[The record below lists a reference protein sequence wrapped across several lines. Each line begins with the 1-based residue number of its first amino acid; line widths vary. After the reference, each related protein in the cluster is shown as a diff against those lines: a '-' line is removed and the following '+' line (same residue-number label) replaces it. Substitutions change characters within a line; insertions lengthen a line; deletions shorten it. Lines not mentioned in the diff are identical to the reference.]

1 MKASGCAWGGLP
13 AIWRRGQG
21 RTPLSALRGWGF
33 PAVEE
38 PSQFLGT
45 NPRVGNREA
54 LGYAGAMANLVR
66 DPAAIL
72 AWYEENRRSLSGH
85 GLWLLGGEPNTHD
98 PAGFAAARLRVLI
111 VRLSEYTEVA
121 AGITH
126 SYLHQMAAAVDGVFA
141 DLAYL
146 PPAPDE
152 KRMRQAG
159 IPLLVGTGSKRP
171 ATEFEVVAVS
181 NSVVQELVNLPALL
195 AHSGIPLSREAR
207 TEAGGPFVLL
217 GGSNSSV
224 GSVLHGATGDP
235 AGGEGLIDGVIV
247 GDGEG
252 AFPRFLEVMRNMPG
266 AARGEVLARLRKEV
280 PGFYDPAAY
289 RPEYASGRLVR
300 IVPAAGAPFP
310 VRANRADPTR
320 PETGFVQ
327 GPIFYHEGTAGA
339 SHVLVTAGCPFF
351 CSFCKESWEQKP
363 YRERPVEAVAADALR
378 LKANLGLSEI
388 APMTFNLNTFAG
400 LLPMLATLD
409 GWFDRVALK
418 SQRFDAIARDPSLL
432 ERQLEAGKRTY
443 TCAMEGISD
452 RLRTLLQKNLPEAVL
467 RKGFQELFR
476 RNIRQMKV
484 FVIVT
489 GWEEEEDFA
498 EFGGLLEGLK
508 KQMENLRG
516 KPQLT
521 FSFAV
526 LFRPPRTPLQT
537 MPRSGGEA
545 RLAALLT
552 RALAVTRQA
561 GFEARVSAGPLEAL
575 VSEWL
580 SFGDRRDTAVL
591 VEASVN
597 RGFRYRGECS
607 PDLWGFLQ
615 ERGGGSRGPDAG
627 APAVGPL
634 APGEAGVSRRPAWRQ
649 GDPSAVV
656 SVSPRTSRETEVSH
670 RLPQRKGGRGEIV
683 KVAARS
689 PIGLGGSPCPPVRQG
704 GIGDIEPVGP
714 FPWDDIDVG
723 VGPAFLVRNREAL
736 EAGTSWESCLAPPNG
751 RGICLGCGAC
761 RSAAER
767 DVTVK
772 WTARPRSASAPG
784 KAQRVSRFRV
794 EAVVPRRWADCGN
807 GFLAAALTRVLLQGL
822 PAWIPGFWRFER
834 MMPRWAA
841 WGLVWG
847 EFLVRGAGES
857 QELPGG
863 WPLLEA
869 WAGPLVIRSV
879 MPIQKPGGEPG
890 CHLKVELGE
899 PGKDPGK
906 RVDAFLQK
914 YRLSHQK
921 RWEGETLGWTL
932 HAGHAKKCGLIDIAW
947 SRGAACLEVRATR
960 WPEPHVLPALAGGDP
975 VTEVVAFLPGAGGF
989 RISTGRPRR

>member
-1 MKASGCAWGGLP
+1 MP
-13 AIWRRGQG
+13 
-21 RTPLSALRGWGF
+21 
-33 PAVEE
+33 
-38 PSQFLGT
+38 
-45 NPRVGNREA
+45 
-54 LGYAGAMANLVR
+54 NLVR
-66 DPAAIL
+66 DHAAIQ
-72 AWYEENRRSLSGH
+72 AWIGENRRSLSGH
-85 GLWLLGGEPNTHD
+85 GLWLLGGEPNTQD

-126 SYLHQMAAAVDGVFA
+126 SYLHQMAAGVEGVFV

-146 PPAPDE
+146 PPASDE

-171 ATEFEVVAVS
+171 PTDFEVVAIS

-195 AHSGIPLSREAR
+195 AHSGVPLSREAR
-207 TEAGGPFVLL
+207 AAAGWPCLLL

-224 GSVLHGATGDP
+224 GAVLHGAIGAP
-235 AGGEGLIDGVIV
+235 VGGEGLVDGVIA

-252 AFPRFLEVMRNMPG
+252 AFPRFLELMRDLAG
-266 AARGEVLARLRKEV
+266 AGRGEILARLRREV
-280 PGFYDPAAY
+280 AGFYDPAAY
-289 RPEYASGRLVR
+289 RPEYAAGRLTR
-300 IVPAAGAPFP
+300 IVPAPGAPFP
-310 VRANRADPTR
+310 VRANRADPAR
-320 PETGFVQ
+320 PEMGFVQ
-327 GPIFYHEGTAGA
+327 GPIFYHEETAGA

-363 YRERPVEAVAADALR
+363 YRERPAAAVAADALR

-388 APMTFNLNTFAG
+388 APMTFNLNTYSG
-400 LLPMLATLD
+400 LLPMLARLD

-452 RLRTLLQKNLPEAVL
+452 RLRALLQKNLPEPVL

-484 FVIVT
+484 FVIIT
-489 GWEEEEDFA
+489 GWEEEADFA
-498 EFGGLLEGLK
+498 EFAQLLEGLR
-508 KQMENLRG
+508 KQMETLRG

-537 MPRSGGEA
+537 MPRGGGEA
-545 RLAALLT
+545 RLAALLE
-552 RALAVTRQA
+552 RGMAVAGKA
-561 GFEARVSAGPLEAL
+561 GFEARISAGPTDAL

-580 SFGDRRDTAVL
+580 AYGDRRDTAVL
-591 VEASVN
+591 VEASVE

-607 PDLWGFLQ
+607 PDLWGFLRV
-615 ERGGGSRGPDAG
+615 RGGANRGPDAG
-627 APAVGPL
+627 VPPDGPAASREPVGAGHAPRGRGSSSDTVPAGPGSTSEPGGLPRCSGRPGDAADL
-634 APGEAGVSRRPAWRQ
+634 APG
-649 GDPSAVV
+649 
-656 SVSPRTSRETEVSH
+656 
-670 RLPQRKGGRGEIV
+670 
-683 KVAARS
+683 
-689 PIGLGGSPCPPVRQG
+689 
-704 GIGDIEPVGP
+704 GP

-723 VGPAFLVRNREAL
+723 VEPSFLEKNRKVLA
-736 EAGTSWESCLAPPNG
+736 AGNAWESCLAPPNG
-751 RGICLGCGAC
+751 KGVCLGCGAC
-761 RSAAER
+761 RSAGDRNA
-767 DVTVK
+767 TVK
-772 WTARPRSASAPG
+772 WKAQPWPAAGPG
-784 KAQRVSRFRV
+784 KEPTVSRFRV

-807 GFLAAALTRVLLQGL
+807 GFLAAALTRLLLRGV
-822 PAWIPGFWRFER
+822 PEWVPGFWRFER

-847 EFLVRGAGES
+847 EFLVRGTGEPREWPKS
-857 QELPGG
+857 

-879 MPIQKPGGEPG
+879 VPILRPGGEPG
-890 CHLKVELGE
+890 CHLRVELGE
-899 PGKDPGK
+899 PGQDPGK

-914 YRLSHQK
+914 YRFLHQK
-921 RWEGETLGWTL
+921 RWAGATLSWTL
-932 HAGHAKKCGLIDIAW
+932 HPGHAKKCGLIDIGW
-947 SRGAACLEVRATR
+947 PRGAGFLEVRATR
-960 WPEPHVLPALAGGDP
+960 WPEPHVLPALAGGD
-975 VTEVVAFLPGAGGF
+975 TISEVVAFLPESGLACSSPRGG
-989 RISTGRPRR
+989 RR

>member
-1 MKASGCAWGGLP
+1 M
-13 AIWRRGQG
+13 
-21 RTPLSALRGWGF
+21 T
-33 PAVEE
+33 
-38 PSQFLGT
+38 
-45 NPRVGNREA
+45 
-54 LGYAGAMANLVR
+54 NLVR

-72 AWYEENRRSLSGH
+72 AWCEGNRRSLSGH
-85 GLWLLGGEPNTHD
+85 GLWFLGGEPNTQN

-126 SYLHQMAAAVDGVFA
+126 SYLHQMAAGVEGVFV

-171 ATEFEVVAVS
+171 PADFEVIAIS

-207 TEAGGPFVLL
+207 VAAGAPFLLL

-224 GSVLHGATGDP
+224 GAILHGPVGKAE
-235 AGGEGLIDGVIV
+235 GGEGLVDGVIV

-252 AFPRFLEVMRNMPG
+252 AFPRLLELVRDMPG
-266 AARGEVLARLRKEV
+266 AARVEVLARLRREV

-289 RPEYASGRLVR
+289 RHEYAAGRLAR
-300 IVPAAGAPFP
+300 IVPAPGAPFP
-310 VRANRADPTR
+310 VRANRADLAR

-327 GPIFYHEGTAGA
+327 GPIFYHDPTAGA

-388 APMTFNLNTFAG
+388 APMTFNLNTYSG
-400 LLPMLATLD
+400 LLPMLAGFD
-409 GWFDRVALK
+409 GWFGRVALK
-418 SQRFDAIARDPSLL
+418 SQRFDAIARDPALL

-452 RLRTLLQKNLPEAVL
+452 RLRSLLQKNLPEAVL

-484 FVIVT
+484 FVIIT
-489 GWEEEEDFA
+489 GWEEEADFA

-508 KQMENLRG
+508 KQMESLRG

-526 LFRPPRTPLQT
+526 LFRPPRTPLQA
-537 MPRSGGEA
+537 MPRSGGEE
-545 RLAALLT
+545 RLASLLA
-552 RALAVTRQA
+552 RGLAVTRKA
-561 GFEARVSAGPLEAL
+561 GFEARVSAGPSDAL

-580 SFGDRRDTAVL
+580 AYGDRRDTAAL
-591 VEASVN
+591 VDASVE
-597 RGFRYRGECS
+597 RGFRYRGECGS
-607 PDLWGFLQ
+607 DLWEFLRG
-615 ERGGGSRGPDAG
+615 RGGGNHGPDAKAPVDG
-627 APAVGPL
+627 AL
-634 APGEAGVSRRPAWRQ
+634 APGETQVPPRLPGRQ
-649 GDPSAVV
+649 PGTGDLDRVGPQAVHEAVV
-656 SVSPRTSRETEVSH
+656 
-670 RLPQRKGGRGEIV
+670 
-683 KVAARS
+683 ARRS
-689 PIGLGGSPCPPVRQG
+689 QG
-704 GIGDIEPVGP
+704 GGGVTIDTLPDGP

-723 VGPAFLVRNREAL
+723 VESSFLAKNREAL
-736 EAGTSWESCLAPPNG
+736 ASGASWESCLAPPHG
-751 RGICLGCGAC
+751 KGVCLGCGAC
-761 RSAAER
+761 RSVAER
-767 DVTVK
+767 NATVK
-772 WTARPRSASAPG
+772 WKARPWPAPETG
-784 KAQRVSRFRV
+784 KEPKVCRFRV

-807 GFLAAALTRVLLQGL
+807 GFLAAALTRMLLQGV
-822 PAWIPGFWRFER
+822 PGWVPGFWRFER
-834 MMPRWAA
+834 MMPRWGA

-847 EFLVRGAGES
+847 EFVVRGAGEPW
-857 QELPGG
+857 ELPGT

-879 MPIQKPGGEPG
+879 VPIQKPGEEPG
-890 CHLKVELGE
+890 CHLRIDLGE
-899 PGKDPGK
+899 PGSDPGK

-914 YRLSHQK
+914 YRLAHQK
-921 RWEGETLGWTL
+921 RWEGDTLGWTL
-932 HAGHAKKCGLIDIAW
+932 QPGHAKKCGLISIAW
-947 SRGAACLEVRATR
+947 LRGAAFLDVRATR
-960 WPEPHVLPALAGGDP
+960 WPEPHVLPGLAGGHP
-975 VTEVVAFLPGAGGF
+975 VSEVVAFLPEGGGP
-989 RISTGRPRR
+989 RSCNGRGRR